1 MSLDTTQTISR
12 CQWINKEQI
21 TALWKRKDHLL
32 DIAQRD
38 VLTFVHALVSNSSA
52 DAQANNDTSNF
63 IVKQSILKEQLKDIP
78 STNACSKFYVD
89 TDDTEQEVDDESEE
103 VEEDCY
109 SATWSFSSV
118 DEDDD
123 TEEETEQE
131 LHFVKKMGDHNNP
144 VYTAATATVKKPI
157 SLLTQM
163 LNGSTSPPLQQSQ
176 LIDKKPL
183 LKRCQSKY
191 QSLSS
196 WFATSST
203 TTN

>member
-21 TALWKRKDHLL
+21 TALWKL
-32 DIAQRD
+32 
-38 VLTFVHALVSNSSA
+38 SNSSA
-52 DAQANNDTSNF
+52 AQANNTTSNLPDTF
-63 IVKQSILKEQLKDIP
+63 NSKQSKLNGQPKDIP
-78 STNACSKFYVD
+78 SANVCSKFYVD
-89 TDDTEQEVDDESEE
+89 TDDTEQEDDTDEREE

-109 SATWSFSSV
+109 STTWSFSSFE
-118 DEDDD
+118 EDDD
-123 TEEETEQE
+123 LEEEAEQE
-131 LHFVKKMGDHNNP
+131 LHFVKKTDDHNNP
-144 VYTAATATVKKPI
+144 VYTTTTSTVKKPI

-163 LNGSTSPPLQQSQ
+163 LNGSTPPPPPSQQSQ

-196 WFATSST
+196 WFATST
-203 TTN
+203 GTTN

>member
-12 CQWINKEQI
+12 CQWINKGQI
-21 TALWKRKDHLL
+21 TALWKL
-32 DIAQRD
+32 
-38 VLTFVHALVSNSSA
+38 SNSSA
-52 DAQANNDTSNF
+52 AAQANNDTSNLQD
-63 IVKQSILKEQLKDIP
+63 ISNLKQPKLNDQSKDIP

-89 TDDTEQEVDDESEE
+89 TDDIEQEDSDDENEE

-109 SATWSFSSV
+109 STTWSFSSLEE
-118 DEDDD
+118 DEDM
-123 TEEETEQE
+123 EEEIEQE
-131 LHFVKKMGDHNNP
+131 LHFVKKMDDHNNP
-144 VYTAATATVKKPI
+144 VYTTTTSTLKKPI

-163 LNGSTSPPLQQSQ
+163 LNGSTPSPPAMPSQQPQ

-196 WFATSST
+196 WFATSAT

>member
-21 TALWKRKDHLL
+21 TALWN
-32 DIAQRD
+32 
-38 VLTFVHALVSNSSA
+38 FSNSSA
-52 DAQANNDTSNF
+52 AQANNDTSNLQDMF
-63 IVKQSILKEQLKDIP
+63 NSKQSKFNEQLKDIP
-78 STNACSKFYVD
+78 STNACSKFYVH
-89 TDDTEQEVDDESEE
+89 TDDTEQEDGDDEREE

-109 SATWSFSSV
+109 STTWSFSSLE
-118 DEDDD
+118 EDDD
-123 TEEETEQE
+123 MEEETEQE
-131 LHFVKKMGDHNNP
+131 LHFVKKMDDHNNP
-144 VYTAATATVKKPI
+144 VYTTTASTVKKPI

-163 LNGSTSPPLQQSQ
+163 LNSSTAPPPPMPSQHSQ

-196 WFATSST
+196 WFATSTT

>member
-21 TALWKRKDHLL
+21 TALWKL
-32 DIAQRD
+32 
-38 VLTFVHALVSNSSA
+38 SNSSA
-52 DAQANNDTSNF
+52 AAAQANNDTSNLQDIF
-63 IVKQSILKEQLKDIP
+63 NLKQSNLNEQLEDIP
-78 STNACSKFYVD
+78 SANSCSKFYVA
-89 TDDTEQEVDDESEE
+89 TDDTEHEDNEDDDERED

-109 SATWSFSSV
+109 STTWSFSSFE
-118 DEDDD
+118 EDDD
-123 TEEETEQE
+123 MEDETEQE
-131 LHFVKKMGDHNNP
+131 LHFVKKIDDHNNP
-144 VYTAATATVKKPI
+144 VYATTTSTVKKPI

-163 LNGSTSPPLQQSQ
+163 LNGSTPTPPMPSQQSQ

-196 WFATSST
+196 WFATSAA